1 MFFVE
6 LLKVFTKAPSSPVVE
21 NATKL
26 VQGPYKPPLQRWE
39 AEGRPGEMPPKINA
53 PKEKPNTHFHAS
65 QTTQV
70 EGFVCQVVVSNP
82 LLTNALVNYLQQK

>member
-21 NATKL
+21 NTIKL

-53 PKEKPNTHFHAS
+53 PKEKLNTHFHAS